1 VTTQSGGNRRPVR
14 IAAVQPSISEHGLEA
29 TDLAR
34 TIEQA
39 LNLTRHA
46 IVDLRADLIVLPEL
60 LNVVGQPQPEA
71 WASAA
76 DAEEFLGRFREL
88 CSDTDAM
95 VVIPML
101 ERRDDKYF
109 NASVVLGP
117 GGRRVG
123 QYDKTH
129 LALAEREW
137 YAVTAGDTYPVF
149 EAPWGR
155 FGIMTCYDAY
165 FPEVARIYGGLGADV
180 ICYPSWQSGPSEQW
194 FEVQMRSRAMDNFVI
209 VARSSFGYEPGVAW
223 KPGMFFG
230 RSSILDRDGSIVSDA
245 GHFTGVA
252 FAELDLNRSVRMDI
266 LDGGGNVQDLREL
279 VFATRRPE
287 TYAEIMRAWRTPSD
301 PHVVFERGAARP

>member
-1 VTTQSGGNRRPVR
+1 LTTQRGGNPRPVR
-14 IAAVQPSISEHGLEA
+14 IAAVQPPISEHGVDA
-29 TDLAR
+29 TDLDR
-34 TIEQA
+34 TVETAIE
-39 LNLTRHA
+39 LTGHA
-46 IVDLRADLIVLPEL
+46 IEDLKADLVVLPEL
-60 LNVVGQPQPEA
+60 LNVFGQPQAEA
-71 WASAA
+71 WATASVADDFLARFRDLCSGA
-76 DAEEFLGRFREL
+76 DAR
-88 CSDTDAM
+88 
-95 VVIPML
+95 VVVPVL
-101 ERRDDKYF
+101 EQRDGKYF
-109 NASVVLGP
+109 NASVVLGAD
-117 GGRRVG
+117 GHRVG

-129 LALAEREW
+129 LALAEHEW

-165 FPEVARIYGGLGADV
+165 FPEVARIYAGLGADI

-230 RSSILDRDGSIVSDA
+230 RSSVLDRDGSIVSDA

-266 LDGGGNVQDLREL
+266 LDDGGNVQDLREL

-287 TYAEIMRAWRTPSD
+287 TYGQITRPWRD
-301 PHVVFERGAARP
+301 PIDTHAVFEQGARRT

>member
-1 VTTQSGGNRRPVR
+1 VTTQSGGNPRPVR
-14 IAAVQPSISEHGLEA
+14 IAAVQPPISERGVEA

-34 TIEQA
+34 TVEEA
-39 LNLTRHA
+39 LTLTRHA
-46 IVDLRADLIVLPEL
+46 ISDLNANLVVLPEL
-60 LNVVGQPQPEA
+60 LNVFGQGQAEA

-76 DAEEFLGRFREL
+76 DADQFLGQFPEL
-88 CSDTDAM
+88 CADSDAWI
-95 VVIPML
+95 VVPVL
-101 ERRDDKYF
+101 ERRDDRYF

-129 LALAEREW
+129 LALAEHEW

-149 EAPWGR
+149 DAPWGR

-252 FAELDLNRSVRMDI
+252 FAELDLDRSVRMDI
-266 LDGGGNVQDLREL
+266 LDDGGNVQDLREL

-287 TYAEIMRAWRTPSD
+287 TYGEIMRAWRSPID
-301 PHVVFERGAARP
+301 AHAVFQRGATRP